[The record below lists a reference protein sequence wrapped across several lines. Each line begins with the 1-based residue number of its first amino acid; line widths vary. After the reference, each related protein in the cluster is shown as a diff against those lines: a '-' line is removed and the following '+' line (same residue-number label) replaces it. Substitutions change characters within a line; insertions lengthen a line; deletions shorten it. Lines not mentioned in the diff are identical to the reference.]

1 MVEAGKPKPWF
12 TDRTGHE
19 DILYYIEKP
28 IEFGALASVIFVGLN
43 LKDEGLTLKGMTL
56 KNYLPAM
63 ALARKTCQLEVV
75 SGNQKKGFMYFKEGV
90 LLDAECNGSKGD
102 EAAKEMA
109 GWVGISL
116 TISTL
121 PEEKHAQRIET
132 KLMEIAGAIWR
143 QKTKT
148 ASSEKSSQASP
159 QPIPLTKPSP
169 QPAAPAPIK
178 GQSKLQESVS
188 RQAGILKT
196 IKGYMGLAVL
206 NPGGDVLAVDSAS
219 ESLDIKSISKEFND
233 LFGKCNVFVT
243 KKGLD
248 RCSGFTMHTQ
258 KTVIIMLTS
267 DAYKEG
273 NFRFIGFL
281 APEGN
286 GYYMQTQL
294 SKIIPQILGA
304 A

>member
-1 MVEAGKPKPWF
+1 M
-12 TDRTGHE
+12 
-19 DILYYIEKP
+19 
-28 IEFGALASVIFVGLN
+28 
-43 LKDEGLTLKGMTL
+43 
-56 KNYLPAM
+56 
-63 ALARKTCQLEVV
+63 
-75 SGNQKKGFMYFKEGV
+75 
-90 LLDAECNGSKGD
+90 
-102 EAAKEMA
+102 
-109 GWVGISL
+109 
-116 TISTL
+116 
-121 PEEKHAQRIET
+121 
-132 KLMEIAGAIWR
+132 
-143 QKTKT
+143 
-148 ASSEKSSQASP
+148 
-159 QPIPLTKPSP
+159 
-169 QPAAPAPIK
+169 K

-219 ESLDIKSISKEFND
+219 ELLDIKSISKEFND

-243 KKGLD
+243 QKGLD

-267 DAYKEG
+267 DAHKEG